1 MSTDD
6 RHVFIDNYRLTISKF
21 INGIANL
28 DIEADFKEEK
38 SYCINLWDIKW
49 DKDKG
54 KYIREISKT
63 EIPQVGGVKYKLR
76 LK

>member
-1 MSTDD
+1 MGDFQTSL
-6 RHVFIDNYRLTISKF
+6 INK

-28 DIEADFKEEK
+28 YIEADFKEEK